1 MEFYY
6 SSAAWRLHCIIHC
19 MADSGNSIAQ
29 GQHLAGT
36 ELMTRSAEARAQYAK
51 ANPKS
56 FALFEKTKASL
67 PGANT
72 RSVLHYSPF
81 PVTIARAKGAQVE
94 DIDGHHYQDFLGEYT
109 AGLYGHSHPVI
120 VDAITKALAN
130 GLTFGGPNA
139 VESKFAQ
146 LMCSRFA
153 AVERLRFCN
162 SGTESNVL
170 ALSAARAFTERTDI
184 LVVNGSYHGSVLAF
198 AGNSPLNLPFP
209 THRMAFNNLESAKQ
223 QILNLDSKLAGVL
236 VEPMIGA
243 GGCIPAD
250 PEFLTSLRHL
260 TEQTGALL
268 IFDEVMTSRL
278 GASGLHGLYGI
289 TPDLVTFGK
298 YLGGGLSFGAFGG
311 RADILDRFDPARAGA
326 WPHAGTFNNNTLSLS
341 AGFAGLNNIFGPK
354 ESDAFLVHGDSF
366 RTRLADS
373 IHSLGL
379 PIHITGKGS
388 MMAFHFCDEA
398 PHAPYDLQRIPA
410 ELYELIHLSMMA
422 RGQFHA
428 RRGMINLSLATSDE
442 MLETFKNIF
451 VEVMREY
458 GELIEQAVLP

>member
-1 MEFYY
+1 
-6 SSAAWRLHCIIHC
+6 
-19 MADSGNSIAQ
+19 MADPGNKITQ
-29 GQHLAGT
+29 IQPLAGT
-36 ELMTRSAEARAQYAK
+36 ELLAQAADVRARYSE

-56 FALFEKTKASL
+56 YALFEKTKASL

-81 PVTIARAKGAQVE
+81 PVTIIRAKGAQVE

-120 VDAITKALAN
+120 IDAITKALEN
-130 GLTFGGPNA
+130 GLTFGGPNP

-146 LMCSRFA
+146 LICSRFA

-170 ALSAARAFTERTDI
+170 ALSAARAFTGRTDI
-184 LVVNGSYHGSVLAF
+184 LVVDGSYHGSVLAF

-209 THRMAFNNLESAKQ
+209 TNRMTFNNPESAKQ
-223 QILNLDSKLAGVL
+223 QILNLDSKLAAVL

-243 GGCIPAD
+243 GGCLPAD
-250 PEFLTSLRHL
+250 PEFLTSLRSL

-289 TPDLVTFGK
+289 TPDLVTLGK

-311 RADILDRFDPARAGA
+311 RADILDRFDPTRTDA

-341 AGFAGLNNIFGPK
+341 AGFAGLNDIFGP
-354 ESDAFLVHGDSF
+354 EDADAFLVRGDAF
-366 RTRLADS
+366 RENLADS
-373 IHSLGL
+373 IGRLQL

-388 MMAFHFCDEA
+388 MMAFHFCHEA
-398 PHAPYDLQRIPA
+398 PHAPYDVQRIPP
-410 ELYELIHLSMMA
+410 ELYELIHLTMMA

-428 RRGMINLSLATSDE
+428 RRGMINLSLPMADD
-442 MLETFKNIF
+442 MLENFKNTLT
-451 VEVMREY
+451 EVMREHA
-458 GELIEQAVLP
+458 ELIEQAALP

>member
-1 MEFYY
+1 MAHR
-6 SSAAWRLHCIIHC
+6 SSDVAQMQALAATDLV
-19 MADSGNSIAQ
+19 A
-29 GQHLAGT
+29 
-36 ELMTRSAEARAQYAK
+36 RSAEVRAQYAR
-51 ANPKS
+51 ANLKS
-56 FALFEKTKASL
+56 YALFEKTKASL

-81 PVTIARAKGAQVE
+81 PVTIIRAKGAQIE
-94 DIDGHHYQDFLGEYT
+94 DLDGHGYQDFLGEYT

-146 LMCSRFA
+146 LMCLRFP

-170 ALSAARAFTERTDI
+170 AISAARAFTGRADI
-184 LVVNGSYHGSVLAF
+184 LVVDGSYHGSVLTF
-198 AGNSPLNLPFP
+198 AGSSPLNLPFP
-209 THRMAFNNLESAKQ
+209 THRMTFNDSESAEQ
-223 QILNLDSKLAGVL
+223 QILSLGGKLAGVL

-250 PEFLTSLRHL
+250 PEFLTSLRRL

-278 GASGLHGLYGI
+278 GASGLHGFYGI

-311 RADILDRFDPARAGA
+311 RADILDRFDPARTGA

-341 AGFAGLNNIFGPK
+341 AGFAGLNDIFGPD
-354 ESDAFLVHGDSF
+354 EADAFLVRGDTF

-373 IHSLGL
+373 IGRLGL

-388 MMAFHFCDEA
+388 MMAFHFCHEA
-398 PHAPYDLQRIPA
+398 PLAPYDLHRIPA

-428 RRGMINLSLATSDE
+428 RRGMVNLSLATSDE
-442 MLETFKNIF
+442 MLETFKNNF
-451 VEVMREY
+451 VEVMRES
-458 GELIEQAVLP
+458 GELIKQAVLP

>member
-1 MEFYY
+1 
-6 SSAAWRLHCIIHC
+6 
-19 MADSGNSIAQ
+19 MAFSGNNIAQ
-29 GQHLAGT
+29 IQPLAGT
-36 ELMTRSAEARAQYAK
+36 ELATRAADVRARYAE

-56 FALFEKTKASL
+56 YALFEKTKASL

-81 PVTIARAKGAQVE
+81 PVTISRAKGAQVE

-170 ALSAARAFTERTDI
+170 ALSAARAFTGRTDI
-184 LVVNGSYHGSVLAF
+184 LVVDGSYHGSVLAF

-209 THRMAFNNLESAKQ
+209 THRMTFNDSESAEQ
-223 QILNLDSKLAGVL
+223 QILNLDGKLAAVL

-243 GGCIPAD
+243 GGCIPAN
-250 PEFLTSLRHL
+250 PEFLTGLRHL

-278 GASGLHGLYGI
+278 GASGIHGLYGI

-341 AGFAGLNNIFGPK
+341 AGFAGLNEIFGPK
-354 ESDAFLVHGDSF
+354 EADAFLVRGDTF
-366 RTRLADS
+366 RARLADS
-373 IHSLGL
+373 IDRLQL

-388 MMAFHFCDEA
+388 MMAFHFCHEA
-398 PHAPYDLQRIPA
+398 PHAPYDVQRIPA

-428 RRGMINLSLATSDE
+428 RRGMVNLSLAMSDE
-442 MLETFKNIF
+442 MLETFKNTLT
-451 VEVMREY
+451 EVIREY
-458 GELIEQAVLP
+458 GELIEQAALP

>member
-1 MEFYY
+1 MAY
-6 SSAAWRLHCIIHC
+6 SA
-19 MADSGNSIAQ
+19 NNIAQ
-29 GQHLAGT
+29 IQPLART
-36 ELMTRSAEARAQYAK
+36 ELVAQAAEVRAQYSSG
-51 ANPKS
+51 NPKS
-56 FALFEKTKASL
+56 YANFEKTKASL

-94 DIDGHHYQDFLGEYT
+94 DIDGHPYQDFLGEYT

-120 VDAITKALAN
+120 IDAITKALAN

-146 LMCSRFA
+146 LMCSRFP

-170 ALSAARAFTERTDI
+170 ALSAARAFTGRTDI
-184 LVVNGSYHGSVLAF
+184 LVVDGSYHGSVLAF

-209 THRMAFNNLESAKQ
+209 THRMVFNNPESAKQ
-223 QILNLDSKLAGVL
+223 KILNLDGKLAAVL

-250 PEFLTSLRHL
+250 PEFLAGLRHL

-341 AGFAGLNNIFGPK
+341 AGFAGLNDIFGPD
-354 ESDAFLVHGDSF
+354 EADTFLVRGDTF
-366 RTRLADS
+366 RTRLEDS
-373 IHSLGL
+373 INRLGL

-388 MMAFHFCDEA
+388 MMAFHFCHEA
-398 PHAPYDLQRIPA
+398 PHAPYDVQRIPP

-422 RGQFHA
+422 KGQFHA
-428 RRGMINLSLATSDE
+428 RRGMINLSLAMSDE
-442 MLETFKNIF
+442 MLETFKNTF
-451 VEVMREY
+451 TEVMREH
-458 GELIEQAVLP
+458 GELVEQAVLP